1 MKITTM
7 TSREFNRNISGAK
20 NASKKGPVF
29 ITDRGRPAHVWLT
42 IEDYRKL
49 VSDQTTIVEML
60 ALPDAEDIEFE
71 PARLSGDLYHSADLS

>member
-1 MKITTM
+1 
-7 TSREFNRNISGAK
+7 
-20 NASKKGPVF
+20 VF

-71 PARLSGDLYHSADLS
+71 PARLSGDLYQSADLA